1 MAVTEIPLSPDNQT
15 FTITLAGTEY
25 QIRALWRG
33 AFWVIDLMDSTGA
46 LIIGSIPLV
55 TGADLLAQYGYLNL
69 GFSLYVVC
77 DDPRYEYP
85 TETDLGI
92 RSHLYAKTED

>member
-15 FTITLAGTEY
+15 FSITLAGTEY

-33 AFWVIDLMDSTGA
+33 AFWIIDLMDGTGA
-46 LIIGSIPLV
+46 LIISGIPLV
-55 TGADLLAQYGYLNL
+55 TGADLLAQYAYLNL

-77 DDPRYEYP
+77 DDPQNDYP
-85 TETDLGI
+85 TKADLGI
-92 RSHLYAKTED
+92 RSHLYVESGE

>member
-33 AFWVIDLMDSTGA
+33 AFWVIDLMNSTGA
-46 LIIGSIPLV
+46 LIIGGIPLV

-77 DDPRYEYP
+77 DDPLYEYP

-92 RSHLYAKTED
+92 RSHLYAETED